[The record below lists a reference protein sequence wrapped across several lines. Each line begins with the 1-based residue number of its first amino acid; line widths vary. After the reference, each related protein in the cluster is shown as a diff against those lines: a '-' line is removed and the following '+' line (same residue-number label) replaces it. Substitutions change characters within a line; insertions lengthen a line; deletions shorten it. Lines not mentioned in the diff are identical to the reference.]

1 MAETQKPD
9 SSFAGMTG
17 FQASVFV
24 GMMGFLPKQKS
35 KQTNKNR
42 LKPRRFH

>member
-24 GMMGFLPKQKS
+24 GMMGFFIQAKIK
-35 KQTNKNR
+35 TNK
-42 LKPRRFH
+42 